1 MSDHYAILG
10 VTRTANAD
18 EIKRAYRRLAS
29 QHHPDK
35 GGDTQK
41 FQEIQIAYDTL
52 SDPGKRQQYDNPGM
66 RVNMGGGNPFNFD
79 SIFDMF
85 NARPGMDPNAQH
97 RSARLNLW
105 IHMED
110 VASGGPRLI
119 AVGTHQG
126 QINVEIQIPPGIEDG
141 DTVRYARVGPN
152 GMDLVIT
159 FRIHPDLTWRREGAN
174 SIRKFD
180 ISIWALILGQEI
192 TVDTIHK
199 NQVVV
204 SVPPK
209 TQPGATLRIRGHGFP
224 RKGTSQRGDLMVE
237 LNAKLPTDLTPEQIE
252 QIRHWNSQ

>member
-1 MSDHYAILG
+1 
-10 VTRTANAD
+10 
-18 EIKRAYRRLAS
+18 
-29 QHHPDK
+29 
-35 GGDTQK
+35 
-41 FQEIQIAYDTL
+41 
-52 SDPGKRQQYDNPGM
+52 
-66 RVNMGGGNPFNFD
+66 
-79 SIFDMF
+79 
-85 NARPGMDPNAQH
+85 
-97 RSARLNLW
+97 
-105 IHMED
+105 
-110 VASGGPRLI
+110 
-119 AVGTHQG
+119 VGTHQG